1 MTTLE
6 AAKTW
11 HDLGI
16 ATIPILSRSKC
27 PALDSWK
34 QYQTCL
40 PRPKE
45 LEAWFSSGRYGL
57 AILVGWQNL
66 VVLDFDDKYYYA
78 EWWAALSP
86 EQQKLMSS
94 TYRVKT
100 RRGFHLY
107 FYYVNGSLRNA
118 KLGGVDVK
126 AQGGYVLAPPTLH
139 PSGHRYQ
146 GIGSPQDIKLLP
158 TISGILPE
166 YKAIEQYKPRYVGLL
181 ATELDPFED
190 AMRCVPTNGGSRNY
204 ALAALEGERQRVLA
218 ANQGNRNNTLF
229 VAAANLASMIPHGI
243 ITPAQ
248 IEQALGDAAL
258 AVGLYPIEVEKTLQS
273 AIAKGCQNPR

>member
-1 MTTLE
+1 MSETLRVAME
-6 AAKTW
+6 W
-11 HDLGI
+11 SSLQI
-16 ATIPILSRSKC
+16 ACIPILPRSKC

-34 QYQTCL
+34 CYQTRL
-40 PRPKE
+40 PRLRE

-57 AILVGWQNL
+57 AVLVGWQNL
-66 VVLDFDDKYYYA
+66 VVLDFDDQVFYA
-78 EWWAALSP
+78 EWWTTLSP
-86 EQQKLMSS
+86 EQQKIMSS

-100 RRGFHLY
+100 RRGFHFY
-107 FYYVNGSLRNA
+107 FYYVNGGLRNA

-126 AQGGYVLAPPTLH
+126 ANCGYVLAPPTLH

-146 GIGSPQDIKLLP
+146 GIGEPQSIKLLP
-158 TISGILPE
+158 TIGEILPE
-166 YKAIEQYKPRYVGLL
+166 YDETAKQFTPRYVSLL
-181 ATELDPFED
+181 RDDPFDD
-190 AMRCVPTNGGSRNY
+190 AMRTMPTNGGNRNY
-204 ALAALEGERQRVLA
+204 ILAALDGERKRILA
-218 ANQGNRNNTLF
+218 ANEGNRNNTLF

-273 AIAKGCQNPR
+273 AISTGINNPR